1 MFHNWIK
8 TWGAFA
14 VILLTASFVR
24 AEKPSAIALPLEG
37 QRIDDETVGVLNQI
51 ITGYLSQI
59 HTHKMISMDDVE
71 TMLGFEQKKQI
82 LDCDSVSC
90 LPEIGGALGVDEIL
104 RGTVGKL
111 DNKLIIGFTL
121 MNIRE
126 ATVKNRVTVKID
138 DDESEYDQGLRR
150 ALWEVFELPEPV
162 DMSTEM
168 RAGQATSM
176 PGALSW
182 ALWGTGVAA
191 LGTGAYF
198 GSVASSKYNAATTPL
213 SGGQTAISEGQSA
226 SLMANILYGTGAALF
241 AAGVVFWIFDGGD
254 DTNPA
259 TARITSPTMVPMVGH
274 DLWGLGII
282 ASY

>member
-1 MFHNWIK
+1 MIHNWIK
-8 TWGAFA
+8 TWSVFA
-14 VILLTASFVR
+14 VILLAVSSVG

-37 QRIDDETVGVLNQI
+37 QRIDEETVGVLNQI

-59 HTHKMISMDDVE
+59 HTHRMIAMGDVE

-111 DNKLIIGFTL
+111 DDKLIIGFTL

-138 DDESEYDQGLRR
+138 DDESKYDEGLRR
-150 ALWEVFELPEPV
+150 ALWQVFELSLPV

-168 RAGQATSM
+168 RSEQSTSM

-241 AAGVVFWIFDGGD
+241 TAGIVFWIFDGED
-254 DTNPA
+254 ESNLD
-259 TARITSPTMVPMVGH
+259 TARITSPTLVPMVGH
-274 DLWGLGII
+274 DLWGLGFI